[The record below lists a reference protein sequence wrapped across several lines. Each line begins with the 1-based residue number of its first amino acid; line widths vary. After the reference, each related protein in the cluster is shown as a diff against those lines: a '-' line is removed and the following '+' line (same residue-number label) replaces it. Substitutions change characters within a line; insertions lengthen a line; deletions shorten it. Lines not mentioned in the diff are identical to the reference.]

1 MRFKN
6 VVALLAA
13 LLCIT
18 FASGQQ
24 PAAAPVK
31 YDAATVSGLTARNIG
46 SAQMSGRIA
55 AVSAVDE
62 NGRITVYIGAASG
75 GVWKSVD
82 GGSSFRPVFDEQDV
96 QSIGAIA
103 IDPKNHK
110 TIYVGSGEPWTR
122 NSVSIGDGVY
132 KSTDGGEN
140 WTNIGLRDTERIAKI
155 IVDPKDSN
163 VLLVCAVGALWS
175 DSDARGI
182 YKSSD
187 AGKTWRKVLAGA
199 NASTGCG
206 MISSAPADAGTLYAS
221 MWDFRRQAWTFR
233 SGG

>member
-6 VVALLAA
+6 VLALLAA

-18 FASGQQ
+18 FASAQQ
-24 PAAAPVK
+24 ATPAPVK

-82 GGSSFRPVFDEQDV
+82 GGSSFRPVFDEQAV

-103 IDPKNHK
+103 IDPQNHK
-110 TIYVGSGEPWTR
+110 TIWVGTGEPWTR

-132 KSTDGGEN
+132 RSTDGGEN
-140 WTNIGLRDTERIAKI
+140 WTHLGLNTSERIAKI

-163 VLLVCAVGALWS
+163 TVLACVVGALWS
-175 DSDARGI
+175 DS
-182 YKSSD
+182 
-187 AGKTWRKVLAGA
+187 
-199 NASTGCG
+199 N
-206 MISSAPADAGTLYAS
+206 
-221 MWDFRRQAWTFR
+221 
-233 SGG
+233 